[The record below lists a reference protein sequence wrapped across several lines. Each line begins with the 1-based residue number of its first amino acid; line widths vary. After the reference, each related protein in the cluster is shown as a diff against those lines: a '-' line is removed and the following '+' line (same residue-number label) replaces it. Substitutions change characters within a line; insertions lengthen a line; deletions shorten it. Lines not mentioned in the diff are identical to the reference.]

1 MIQGIPYFGET
12 TQEIYEYIQS
22 EEYINTEPK
31 EITYNSLY
39 ELIISN
45 IGKRIIV
52 VIDNKWLTWL
62 TDIIF
67 DYRDRL
73 CYIPYYEYKQ
83 FVIPERNFQSNN
95 KGHLIL
101 NNKQVTLRYEY
112 NYKKSF
118 VDINN
123 LCIDC
128 VDVDTMDKMR
138 LNTNT
143 WIDKTEF
150 NIEKLYNLYLN
161 SCYPDDDFRINK
173 HIGGYHYITKETEG
187 FRNRER
193 SLRKE
198 YELFAYNPNSSYDSD
213 YRDVRQYK
221 YNEVISKSG
230 FIANDEVYKFRRL
243 RFEAYLYCILRQ
255 HCLDNIHFNNRIY
268 KVGNGIKL
276 IIKDYWLDNK
286 EKPYKTYIK

>member
-62 TDIIF
+62 TDIVLN
-67 DYRDRL
+67 YRDKM
-73 CYIPYYEYKQ
+73 CYIPYYEYKL
-83 FVIPERNFQSNN
+83 FNIPEINFQNNN

-128 VDVDTMDKMR
+128 VDIDTMDKMR
-138 LNTNT
+138 LSTNT

-150 NIEKLYNLYLN
+150 SIEKLYNLYLN
-161 SCYPDDDFRINK
+161 SCYSDDDFRINK

-198 YELFAYNPNSSYDSD
+198 YKLFAYNHESSYDSD

-221 YNEVISKSG
+221 YNEVVIKVG
-230 FIANDEVYKFRRL
+230 FIANDEIYKFRRL
-243 RFEAYLYCILRQ
+243 RFETYLYCTLRQ
-255 HCLDNIHFNNRIY
+255 NCLDNLHFNNGIY
-268 KVGNGIKL
+268 KVGNSLKL
-276 IIKDYWLDNK
+276 IIKEYWLDNK
-286 EKPYKTYIK
+286 DKPCKTYIK

>member
-22 EEYINTEPK
+22 EKYINTEPK

-62 TDIIF
+62 TDIVF
-67 DYRDRL
+67 NYRDRL
-73 CYIPYYEYKQ
+73 CYIPYYEYKL

-128 VDVDTMDKMR
+128 VDIDTMEKLR
-138 LNTNT
+138 LSTNN

-150 NIEKLYNLYLN
+150 SMNKLYSLYLN
-161 SCYPDDDFRINK
+161 SCYSDDDFRINK
-173 HIGGYHYITKETEG
+173 HTGGYHYIIKETEG

-221 YNEVISKSG
+221 YNEAVSKSG

-243 RFEAYLYCILRQ
+243 RFEAYLYCVLRQ
-255 HCLDNIHFNNRIY
+255 NCLYNIHFNNRIH

-286 EKPYKTYIK
+286 EKPCKTYIK